1 MFKCKAAGKYKAV
14 NGEKWAHVDAA
25 LFNLIC
31 MNKFDQTMS

>member
-1 MFKCKAAGKYKAV
+1 MFKYKAASKYKAV
-14 NGEKWAHVDAA
+14 NGEKWERVDAA